1 MNITEQFLNGFNG
14 SKEET
19 PELPSAFAKLAEAT
33 AAEEVVEEAAAEEA
47 ATEKV
52 AEEATEE
59 EVSEEVE
66 SPYLEAREKL
76 AHFFC
81 DLVEAD
87 LGTEEQ
93 PEEASTLPSAFRK
106 LS

>member
-33 AAEEVVEEAAAEEA
+33 AAEEVVEEA